1 MTVRIRLL
9 GAFEVSVDGV
19 THTEQAWSRRQA
31 ASLVKAL
38 ALAPRGRLHREQLI
52 DRLWPH
58 LHPETAAPRL
68 HKAAHYARRVLGEG
82 SVVLDRETVS
92 LFPEDPPVAD
102 VHEFT
107 ERATAAVAA
116 TAPELAA
123 EAADLYRGE
132 LLPDDRYV
140 EWLEDER
147 ERLTRLYVEVL
158 RAAGRWE
165 AILAVD
171 PADEEAHLTLAH
183 RLARAG
189 DRNGALRQFER
200 LERALRQE
208 LGVGLSPTAQAL
220 RERVLRMPAPAA
232 PPGPERRT
240 GPVVVG
246 RDAQTARTR
255 ALLQEVRDGRGR
267 TLFVAGPPGIG
278 KTTLLVHLER
288 QAEQLGMRVG
298 TATAAATAGDWPFAP
313 VLEALADLSRRHPAL
328 LDGLDDGMR
337 QEIERALAGR
347 ATPWAGA
354 NTHQRLFV
362 AAAELLRL
370 AAAGPGALL
379 VVDDV
384 GLADDASLKL
394 LHYLA
399 RSTSAEHVL
408 LAFGHRFPPAP
419 ALARLRNA
427 LLGRSAAVTIDLP
440 PLDLDA
446 ATALV
451 RARLPDAPDE
461 LVAAW
466 HAATGG
472 SPFELAELV
481 RAVERG
487 EEASPSTLIPPD
499 LPGHVV
505 EALSDA
511 AVLGMRFDTDE
522 LQALTGG
529 SDEDTFALVE
539 TGLQHRILDRTP
551 GGLRFRHP
559 LLRKALLDRLGPAR
573 LPVAHAHA
581 RAAQALESLGRS
593 PARVGRHLVEAKD
606 PVAAVPHLLRAAET
620 QAALGAYTDALA
632 TVSTAREH
640 ATGEHLARLLAL
652 RADLLLAKGDRSA
665 RDAFRA
671 ALAVVTD
678 GPTRAHLRVGLARTA
693 TFAADYETARIAL
706 EGLEPDGGPSDAEL
720 MLAQGLLAY
729 LTGDL
734 ATADSVVA
742 EARRRLA
749 FGGGGAAVMFELVAL
764 QGLLAHHRG
773 EWFQQLDS
781 ELHKAAEDPGAS
793 IGLFDSYL
801 CAAEYMLYGTRP
813 HSEVMELAAEL
824 RASAERAGV
833 LRAVAFATALRG
845 EAALLMGNLDLAAEE
860 LRESAD
866 LHHDLGST
874 AGEAHALQRLGDI
887 HLELGEREQAT
898 VLATRALPLAR
909 WSTMALHLLQR
920 IYGTLVYAA
929 PTPEEA
935 LAVVDRAEAAM
946 GVDDECL
953 FCQIMFVVPAG
964 HAAAAV
970 GEIERSRGYLD
981 TARMMADRWE
991 GTVWH
996 AMVLELQAHLE
1007 RAQGRD
1013 DVARTLLARA
1023 AETFAGAGHMLDAAR
1038 CRRGGRGGL
1047 LVQTAPPA
1055 GVGG

>member
-9 GAFEVSVDGV
+9 GGFEVSIDGT

-38 ALAPRGRLHREQLI
+38 ALEPRGRLHREQLI

-68 HKAAHYARRVLGEG
+68 HKAAHYARRVLGDG

-92 LFPEDPPVAD
+92 LFPADPPTVD

-107 ERATAAVAA
+107 ALATAAVAA
-116 TAPELAA
+116 TDPDLAV
-123 EAADLYRGE
+123 EAADRYGGE

-140 EWLEDER
+140 EWLEPER

-165 AILAVD
+165 AILAAD

-208 LGVGLSPTAQAL
+208 LGVGLSPSAAAL
-220 RERVLRMPAPAA
+220 RTRVLRMPAPAA
-232 PPGPERRT
+232 PAPAERRT
-240 GPVVVG
+240 GPLVVG
-246 RDAQTARTR
+246 RDAQTTR
-255 ALLQEVRDGRGR
+255 MGALLEEVRTGRGR
-267 TLFVAGPPGIG
+267 TLFVSGPAGIG
-278 KTTLLVHLER
+278 KTTLLVDLER
-288 QAEQLGMRVG
+288 RAEQLGVRVG
-298 TATAAATAGDWPFAP
+298 TATAAATEGAWPFAP

-347 ATPWAGA
+347 SSPWAGA

-362 AAAELLRL
+362 ACAELLRL

-399 RSTSAEHVL
+399 RATSAEHVL
-408 LAFGHRFPPAP
+408 LALGHRLPPAP

-427 LLGRSAAVTIDLP
+427 LLGRSAAVTIDLG
-440 PLDLDA
+440 PLDRDA
-446 ATALV
+446 ATPSSGPGCRTHRTTSSRPGTPRPEGPPSSSLSWPVPSPAANRPLPRRCCRPTPRRPSSTRSRRPLCSGCASTPTSSRPSPALRTPTPSPWWTPASSTTSSTGAPGACASATRCSATPCSPGWV
-451 RARLPDAPDE
+451 R
-461 LVAAW
+461 
-466 HAATGG
+466 GG
-472 SPFELAELV
+472 SRRSTPA
-481 RAVERG
+481 RRG
-487 EEASPSTLIPPD
+487 RWTP
-499 LPGHVV
+499 
-505 EALSDA
+505 SDA
-511 AVLGMRFDTDE
+511 R
-522 LQALTGG
+522 
-529 SDEDTFALVE
+529 
-539 TGLQHRILDRTP
+539 
-551 GGLRFRHP
+551 
-559 LLRKALLDRLGPAR
+559 
-573 LPVAHAHA
+573 
-581 RAAQALESLGRS
+581 
-593 PARVGRHLVEAKD
+593 PARVGRHLLEAND
-606 PVAAVPHLLRAAET
+606 PVAAVPYLVRAAET
-620 QAALGAYTDALA
+620 EGSLGAYNDALA
-632 TVSTAREH
+632 TVSSVRPH
-640 ATGEHLARLLAL
+640 ATGEELARLLAL
-652 RADLLLAKGDRSA
+652 RADLLLAKGDRA
-665 RDAFRA
+665 AGDAYRE

-678 GPTRAHLRVGLARTA
+678 PRARAHLRVGLARTA
-693 TFAADYETARIAL
+693 TYAADYETARVAL
-706 EGLEPDGGPSDAEL
+706 EGLEPDGGPGDAEL
-720 MLAQGLLAY
+720 MLARGLLAY

-734 ATADSVVA
+734 ATADGIVA

-749 FGGGGAAVMFELVAL
+749 FGGGGAAIMFELVAL

-773 EWFQQLDS
+773 QWFQQLDR
-781 ELHKAAEDPGAS
+781 ELHKAADDPGAAV
-793 IGLFDSYL
+793 GLFDSYL
-801 CAAEYMLYGTRP
+801 CAAEYILYGTTP
-813 HSEVMELAAEL
+813 HAEVMELAAEL

-833 LRAVAFATALRG
+833 LRVVAFATALRG
-845 EAALLMGNLDLAAEE
+845 EAALLTGDLDLAEEE

-887 HLELGEREQAT
+887 HLARGDREQAT

-909 WSTMALHLLQR
+909 WSTIALHLLQR

-929 PTPEEA
+929 PDPDEA

-946 GVDDECL
+946 GFDDECL

-970 GEIERSRGYLD
+970 GDLDRCRGYLGR
-981 TARMMADRWE
+981 AREMADRWE

-996 AMVLELQAHLE
+996 AMVLELEAHL
-1007 RAQGRD
+1007 AQVQGRD
-1013 DVARTLLARA
+1013 DVARALLARA
-1023 AETFAGAGHMLDAAR
+1023 AETFAGAGHMLDAER
-1038 CRRGGRGGL
+1038 CRRGGRAS
-1047 LVQTAPPA
+1047 VATRTAPPTGVA
-1055 GVGG
+1055 G

>member
-116 TAPELAA
+116 TDPELAA

-559 LLRKALLDRLGPAR
+559 LLRKALLDRLGPAGC
-573 LPVAHAHA
+573 P
-581 RAAQALESLGRS
+581 SPTPT
-593 PARVGRHLVEAKD
+593 PARRRRWSPWAGHRPGSGGTWSRPRTRSRQSPTCSGRRRRRPRWA
-606 PVAAVPHLLRAAET
+606 PTPTRWPRCPPRGST
-620 QAALGAYTDALA
+620 PP
-632 TVSTAREH
+632 VSTWRGSSRCAPTCSSPRGTARP
-640 ATGEHLARLLAL
+640 AT
-652 RADLLLAKGDRSA
+652 RSA
-665 RDAFRA
+665 RRS
-671 ALAVVTD
+671 
-678 GPTRAHLRVGLARTA
+678 
-693 TFAADYETARIAL
+693 
-706 EGLEPDGGPSDAEL
+706 PS
-720 MLAQGLLAY
+720 
-729 LTGDL
+729 
-734 ATADSVVA
+734 S
-742 EARRRLA
+742 
-749 FGGGGAAVMFELVAL
+749 
-764 QGLLAHHRG
+764 
-773 EWFQQLDS
+773 
-781 ELHKAAEDPGAS
+781 P
-793 IGLFDSYL
+793 
-801 CAAEYMLYGTRP
+801 
-813 HSEVMELAAEL
+813 
-824 RASAERAGV
+824 
-833 LRAVAFATALRG
+833 
-845 EAALLMGNLDLAAEE
+845 
-860 LRESAD
+860 
-866 LHHDLGST
+866 
-874 AGEAHALQRLGDI
+874 
-887 HLELGEREQAT
+887 
-898 VLATRALPLAR
+898 
-909 WSTMALHLLQR
+909 
-920 IYGTLVYAA
+920 
-929 PTPEEA
+929 
-935 LAVVDRAEAAM
+935 
-946 GVDDECL
+946 
-953 FCQIMFVVPAG
+953 
-964 HAAAAV
+964 
-970 GEIERSRGYLD
+970 
-981 TARMMADRWE
+981 
-991 GTVWH
+991 
-996 AMVLELQAHLE
+996 
-1007 RAQGRD
+1007 
-1013 DVARTLLARA
+1013 
-1023 AETFAGAGHMLDAAR
+1023 
-1038 CRRGGRGGL
+1038 
-1047 LVQTAPPA
+1047 TAPPA
-1055 GVGG
+1055 RTCGWASPARRPSPRTTRPPASRWRAWSPTAAPRTPSSCSPRGCSPTSPGTWPPRTASSRRRAGAWRSAGAERR